1 MGREYIITDTEYS
14 GRELSTPRAKW
25 RILLFGQIIQNK
37 LNGLDVE
44 KFMDFLKLVLV
55 YPRGLSPGTSS
66 GS

>member
-37 LNGLDVE
+37 LNDIKKCVDFVKLMDLDT
-44 KFMDFLKLVLV
+44 
-55 YPRGLSPGTSS
+55 PRGLSLET
-66 GS
+66 